1 MRDIADAIRYS
12 GKVATEEINQALDL
26 FGESEEFWRNLV
38 SLGLISEED
47 VFKALA
53 EYSHLEYVD
62 LTGVTLDGQTVSILP
77 AAFCRKEQVLPI
89 GARGD
94 HLFLAISDP
103 SNIIAIDDVASM
115 SSYIV
120 APKVVAPTILQ
131 QAIDRYLRSDEE
143 LSGLAAELGEEGGVV
158 EEVADDITGGD
169 DDAPIVR
176 FVNLL
181 ISQAIQDRASDI
193 HVEPGA
199 KELKV
204 RFRIDGVLHEMQKA
218 DRGIQ
223 AGVLSRLKIMAD
235 IDIAE
240 KRKPQDGRMSV
251 NHNGKQIDIR
261 VASLPTVWGEKIIMR
276 ILDHD
281 STKRDLGSIGMSEEN
296 LKKFRHATSKPHGM
310 VLVTGPTGSG
320 KSTTLYTTLDEVAN
334 PTVNVITVEDPVEK
348 RIEGVNQ
355 VQINNKAGLTFPAA
369 LKSILRADPDIVLIG
384 EIRDGETAT
393 IAIEASLTGHLVLS
407 TLHTN
412 GAPDALPRLIEMGV
426 EPYLVSTAV
435 SCVVAQRLARRLCE
449 KCKVES
455 PPDEDLMTNV
465 DFPRDEKGNFPKHW
479 KSVGCSTCSNTG
491 YRGRIALLEVMPV
504 SETLER
510 MVVNHAAASELRN
523 AANEEGLKSLRED
536 GFRQV
541 LAGLT
546 TIEEVL
552 RVTA

>member
-1 MRDIADAIRYS
+1 MRDIANAIRYS
-12 GKVATEEINQALDL
+12 GKVPNDELNQALDL
-26 FGESEEFWRNLV
+26 FGETEEFWKNLV
-38 SLGLISEED
+38 DNGLLTEEE
-47 VFKALA
+47 VFRSLA
-53 EYSHLEYVD
+53 EYSGLEYVD
-62 LTGVTLDGQTVSILP
+62 LTGVNIESQTLTILP
-77 AAFCRKEQVLPI
+77 SAFCRKEQVLPI
-89 GARGD
+89 GTRGD

-115 SSYIV
+115 SSFIV

-131 QAIDRYLRSDEE
+131 QTIDRYLRSDEE
-143 LSGLAAELGEEGGVV
+143 LSGLAAEIGQEAEADAEGE
-158 EEVADDITGGD
+158 DITGDD

-218 DRGIQ
+218 DRSIQ
-223 AGVLSRLKIMAD
+223 AGILSRLKIMAD

-240 KRKPQDGRMSV
+240 KRKPQDGRMSIQ
-251 NHNGKQIDIR
+251 HNGKGIDIR

-281 STKRDLGSIGMSEEN
+281 STKRSLDSVGMSDEN
-296 LKKFRHATSKPHGM
+296 LEKFRNAIMKSNGL

-334 PTVNVITVEDPVEK
+334 EQVNVITVEDPVEK

-355 VQINNKAGLTFPAA
+355 VQINNKAGLTFPSA
-369 LKSILRADPDIVLIG
+369 LKSILRSDPDIVLIG

-412 GAPDALPRLIEMGV
+412 GAPDALPRLVEMGV

-449 KCKVES
+449 KCKSTEDHDPTIMENVQF
-455 PPDEDLMTNV
+455 PKDED
-465 DFPRDEKGNFPKHW
+465 GSWPKIT
-479 KSVGCSTCSNTG
+479 KAVGCTTCSNTG
-491 YRGRIALLEVMPV
+491 YRGRLAVLEVMPV
-504 SETLER
+504 TEKIER
-510 MVVNHAAASELRN
+510 LVVSHAASSELRN
-523 AANEEGLKSLRED
+523 AANEDGLVSLRQD
-536 GFRQV
+536 GFRLV
-541 LAGLT
+541 KEGLT
-546 TIEEVL
+546 TIEEVM
-552 RVTA
+552 RVCG